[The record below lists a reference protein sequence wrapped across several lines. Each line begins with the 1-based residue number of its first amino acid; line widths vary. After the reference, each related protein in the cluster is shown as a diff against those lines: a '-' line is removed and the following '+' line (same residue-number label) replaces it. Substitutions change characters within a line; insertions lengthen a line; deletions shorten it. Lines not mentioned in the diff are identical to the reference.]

1 MKKNLSFY
9 ALTFLFSATY
19 FISYLSRKNF
29 ATIIVE
35 MESATG
41 ISESA
46 LSLAITGSFITYGVG
61 QIISGFFGD
70 RISPKKLVSLGL
82 LTTTL
87 MNFMIPLFENAYAML
102 GIWCV
107 NGLAQAFMWPP
118 IVKIMTSLF
127 TEKQYNNAVVKVSWG
142 SSAATIVIHLIA
154 PLLISW
160 TNWKGVFIFSGASSL
175 AMLFVWN
182 ALCVEPDNI
191 ISSKT
196 EKSEDDKSQGN
207 RSIKVLFSLTVLG
220 VMFAIIMQG
229 MLRDGVETWMPSY
242 IADAY
247 NTDNSSAIL
256 SGVAIPVFSI
266 FSFKIAAVLYEKWFK
281 NPLFCAGV
289 LFGVGLASALGLTL
303 LSGKNALLSIIC
315 MALFASMMHGVN
327 VILICIVPAFFKKY
341 GIVSTASGV
350 LNSCTY
356 VGSAIATYGTA
367 LVTENYGWSAT
378 LKVWL
383 LVAALGTSACLL
395 CVRPW
400 KRKFMTD

>member
-1 MKKNLSFY
+1 MKKNLSFN
-9 ALTFLFSATY
+9 ALTFLFSVTY
-19 FISYLSRKNF
+19 FITYLSRKNF

-154 PLLISW
+154 PLLISL
-160 TNWKGVFIFSGASSL
+160 TNWKGVFVFSGVSSL
-175 AMLFVWN
+175 AMMFIWN
-182 ALCVEPDNI
+182 ALCEEPDTI
-191 ISSKT
+191 VPSKS
-196 EKSEDDKSQGN
+196 EKSDDNKPAGGSL
-207 RSIKVLFSLTVLG
+207 KVLFSLTVLG

-266 FSFKIAAVLYEKWFK
+266 VCFKLAAVLYEKWFK
-281 NPLFCAGV
+281 NALFCAGV
-289 LFGVGLASALGLTL
+289 LFGVGAVSALGLSL
-303 LSGKNALLSIIC
+303 LSGKNAILSIIC
-315 MALFASMMHGVN
+315 MALLASMMHGVN

-356 VGSAIATYGTA
+356 IGSAIATYGTA

-378 LKVWL
+378 LKIWL
-383 LVAALGTSACLL
+383 LVAALGTAACFV